1 MARQAEEIFRG
12 VFPAVTTQFDEQH
25 NVDLTATQQVID
37 GLVHDGVHGLVLMG
51 TVGENNSLR
60 TEEKISLLEAA
71 KDVVAGRVPI
81 LSGVSHFTTEEA
93 QDYVRAA
100 ERIGIDGLM
109 VLPAM
114 VYVPDQAE
122 LEQHFRLVASATG
135 LPIMLYN
142 NPASYRVS
150 ISVETLERLADV
162 DNIVCIKES
171 AEDTRRFTDLI
182 NACGERFIVFAGLDD
197 MAFEGLVLGAK
208 GWVSGLTNAFPRESV
223 ALYEL
228 LQRGEIDKAQALYR
242 WFMPLLHFDSKPKL
256 VQYIKLVE
264 QVMERGSERVR
275 LPRMILSGAEREDL
289 ISTVREAEAT
299 RPDLDS
305 LLG

>member
-1 MARQAEEIFRG
+1 MARRAEEIFRG
-12 VFPAVTTQFDEQH
+12 VFPAVTTQFDEHH
-25 NVDLTATQQVID
+25 NVDLDATQKVID
-37 GLVHDGVHGLVLMG
+37 GLVRDGVHGLVLMG

-71 KDVVAGRVPI
+71 KEVVDGRVPI

-93 QDYVRAA
+93 QEYVRAA

-122 LEQHFRLVASATG
+122 LEQHFRLVAAATS

-150 ISVETLERLADV
+150 ISVDTLSRLADV

-228 LQRGEIDKAQALYR
+228 LQRGEIEKAQALYR

-256 VQYIKLVE
+256 VQYIKLAE

-275 LPRMILSGAEREDL
+275 LPRMTLTGEEREEL

>member
-1 MARQAEEIFRG
+1 MARRAEEIFRG
-12 VFPAVTTQFDEQH
+12 VFPAVTTQFDDQH
-25 NVDLTATQQVID
+25 NVDLPATQKVID
-37 GLVHDGVHGLVLMG
+37 GLVRDGVHGLVLMG

-60 TEEKISLLEAA
+60 TEEKMSLLEAA
-71 KDVVAGRVPI
+71 KEVVDGRVPI
-81 LSGVSHFTTEEA
+81 LSGVSQFTTEEA

-122 LEQHFRLVASATG
+122 LEQHFRLVASATN

-150 ISVETLERLADV
+150 ISVETLARLADV

-228 LQRGEIDKAQALYR
+228 IERGEIEKAQALYR

-256 VQYIKLVE
+256 VQYIKLAE

-275 LPRMILSGAEREDL
+275 LPRMILSGDEREDL

-299 RPDLDS
+299 RPDLNA